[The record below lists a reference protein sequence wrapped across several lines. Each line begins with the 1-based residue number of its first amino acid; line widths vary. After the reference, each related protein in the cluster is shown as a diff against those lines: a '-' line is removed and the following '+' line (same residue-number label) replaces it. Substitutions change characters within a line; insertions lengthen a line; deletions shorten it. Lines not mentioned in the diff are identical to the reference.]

1 MTEPLYMRAICPNDI
16 APSQLT
22 SRHLATNY
30 EPWYIGHEK
39 ESELYDEK
47 LDLLFKTWV
56 DEADFD
62 MWDTGNPMSEFED
75 FTDFLEERGYK
86 CFYTAG
92 NIWTPKE
99 DE

>member
-1 MTEPLYMRAICPNDI
+1 MTEQLYIRAICPNDI
-16 APSQLT
+16 KADQLA
-22 SRHLATNY
+22 SRNWANNY
-30 EPWYIGHEK
+30 EPWYIGNAS
-39 ESELYDEK
+39 ESELSDEK
-47 LDLLFKTWV
+47 LDLLFKTWI

-92 NIWTPKE
+92 NIWMPKE
-99 DE
+99 EE